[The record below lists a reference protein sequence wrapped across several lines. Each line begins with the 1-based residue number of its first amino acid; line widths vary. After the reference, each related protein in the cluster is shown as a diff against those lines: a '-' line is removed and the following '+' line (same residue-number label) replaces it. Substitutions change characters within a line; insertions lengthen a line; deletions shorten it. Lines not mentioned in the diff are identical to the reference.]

1 MTKSE
6 IQSIIRGKAAEL
18 GRFPKIGELIGP
30 LGLPRWRV
38 SELLQKLVQMGW
50 LSKVG
55 TGYGFPADGAPVD
68 LPPAP
73 VPAPVD
79 PAPEAQPRAV
89 ASSSAPTPS
98 TDTPDGIAR
107 FLPAIRWSFLA
118 IGIIAGALAAW
129 YIELWFA
136 GFLPEWASWLTAVLF
151 VGFSIMS
158 LELALFLF
166 SRALRNRTNVIKGIH
181 WVQLLLAVL
190 VLVLWVIVVGFSV
203 ATRVAGQ
210 YNQWV
215 AEQVAKPVAPEEV
228 ARKTE
233 LTQIEDAVALDKKNV
248 GTWQPLLDTAAAL
261 VQKAGADL
269 ETKQAWGKTY
279 LQATTDVA
287 LYTKKIAETQKDIET
302 KGARQL
308 VLQLAAPKV
317 QTAADLD
324 DAYTWAGRALHVPKA
339 EVQFWANLFPAI
351 FLDVIAPVGFTVFF
365 FLGVARKP
373 KTAL

>member
-6 IQSIIRGKAAEL
+6 TQSIIRGKAAEL

-38 SELLQKLVQMGW
+38 SKLLQKLVTIGW
-50 LSKVG
+50 LVKVG

-68 LPPAP
+68 VTPT
-73 VPAPVD
+73 APVD
-79 PAPEAQPRAV
+79 PAPEASPKPV
-89 ASSSAPTPS
+89 AASSAPTPS

-107 FLPAIRWSFLA
+107 FLPAIRWSFLF

-136 GFLPEWASWLTAVLF
+136 GFLPLWAAWLTATLF

-166 SRALRNRTNVIKGIH
+166 SRALRNRTNAIKGIH

-215 AEQVAKPVAPEEV
+215 AEQVASPMDPAEV
-228 ARKTE
+228 TRKTE
-233 LTQIEDAVALDKKNV
+233 LTQIEDQVALDKTNIS
-248 GTWQPLLDTAAAL
+248 TWQPLLDTASAL

-269 ETKQAWGKTY
+269 ETKQTWGKTY

-287 LYTKKIAETQKDIET
+287 TYTRKIAEAQKDIET

-308 VLQLAAPKV
+308 VLLSAAPKV
-317 QTAADLD
+317 QTVKDLD

-365 FLGVARKP
+365 FLSVTRKP
-373 KTAL
+373 KTTL